1 MADFEIPGYEVY
13 ERLGRGGM
21 ATVFRA
27 LHLNL
32 DREVAIKVMDTA
44 LNSDESFAERFIREA
59 RISARLV
66 HPHILQIYDVNSYDS
81 LNYIA
86 MELLS
91 GGDLAD
97 TIRASMTQRT
107 IYDVMEQMCD
117 ALDYASG
124 KGYVHRDI
132 KPSNIMIRAEAD
144 YVLADF
150 GIAKAA
156 NSGTQMTQT
165 GLMVGTPSYMS
176 PEQAKGIEVDGR
188 SDIYALAVLFFE
200 MLTKKLPYDSDS
212 AVSTAVKHLTE
223 AIPTLPEELSAYQ
236 VFLNKA
242 LAKEADERFQTGR
255 EMFAAL
261 SEVRS
266 QFDDD
271 AVLTPVE
278 PSSVQAATPDSD
290 EEEDEM
296 KTSAAWT
303 GATQVS
309 QPSRPSRPYKLHDTS
324 SPDSLVSGIRTE
336 QRSSG
341 GDTGSFPVAKA
352 ALVTGA
358 FLVVGAAGLAGYTVS
373 QGKPLSEMTNIS
385 GLFAKDDGSMNAQ
398 ELKAYVDER
407 LAKADIA
414 LAEADANPVRAS
426 QANEILRDVLSKDPG
441 NAKAQA
447 GIDQLVAYYFGVA
460 DESAA
465 MGQFK
470 TATSA
475 LESAKQLAPARTDI
489 DDKIVSIVELEE
501 QWLSPEEALGMLQDG
516 QQLIAQGDYVG
527 AAQDF
532 ASVLSI
538 YPENVMAKESLD
550 SAIDE
555 LLLSAQDAMKQGE
568 FSEVAK
574 TLSEASRLVPERTE
588 IVELL
593 EKLPDIELAWSQNKQ
608 LTTQLNSASSLLRKD
623 QYAEAAR
630 AYQAILEQAPGSSV
644 ANDGLAQSLAGLD
657 AAARTALN
665 TGNFDRAEAL
675 LEDAIALNPDDS
687 SSQSLLNELPAL
699 QSQWQDEQSK
709 VAEQMKQAQAMASDA
724 TRAIAIGDLGVAR
737 ANYDQ
742 LVADYPDLEPTQSL
756 KVALIT
762 AYAEFARQQLQ
773 DEDYEGALATVS
785 DGQSLAPSDNWAAL
799 AQEIET
805 TKAGSRRRL
814 GAY

>member
-32 DREVAIKVMDTA
+32 DREVAIKVMDTS

-97 TIRASMTQRT
+97 TIRGSMTQAT
-107 IYDVMEQMCD
+107 IYDVMEQMCE
-117 ALDYASG
+117 ALDYASS

-132 KPSNIMIRAEAD
+132 KPSNIMIRSEAD

-176 PEQAKGIEVDGR
+176 PEQAKGVEVDGR

-212 AVSTAVKHLTE
+212 AVSTAVKHLTDP
-223 AIPTLPEELSAYQ
+223 IPTLPEELKAYQ
-236 VFLNKA
+236 PFLNKA
-242 LAKEADERFQTGR
+242 LAKEADDRFQTGR

-261 SEVRS
+261 TEVRS
-266 QFDDD
+266 QFDDE
-271 AVLTPVE
+271 AILTTVDPGT
-278 PSSVQAATPDSD
+278 VQAAAEID

-341 GDTGSFPVAKA
+341 GETGSFPVAKA

-385 GLFAKDDGSMNAQ
+385 GLFSKDDGSMSAE

-414 LAEADANPVRAS
+414 LAEANANPVRAS
-426 QANEILRDVLSKDPG
+426 QANEILSDVLSKDPG
-441 NAKAQA
+441 NARATA
-447 GIDQLVAYYFGVA
+447 GVSQLVTYYFAVA
-460 DESAA
+460 DEAAA

-470 TATSA
+470 AATSA
-475 LESAKQLAPARTDI
+475 LESAKQLAPKRTDI
-489 DDKIVSIVELEE
+489 DDKVASIVELEE

-527 AAQDF
+527 AAKDF
-532 ASVLSI
+532 ASVLAI
-538 YPENVMAKESLD
+538 YPENVMARESLD
-550 SAIDE
+550 SAVDE
-555 LLLSAQDAMKQGE
+555 LLLTARDAMKQGE

-588 IVELL
+588 IAELL
-593 EKLPDIELAWSQNKQ
+593 EKLPEIELAWSQNRQ
-608 LTTQLNSASSLLRKD
+608 LTTALNSAGSLLRKD
-623 QYAEAAR
+623 QFADAAQ

-644 ANDGLAQSLAGLD
+644 ANDGLAQSLAGLE
-657 AAARTALN
+657 AAARAALN
-665 TGNFDRAEAL
+665 KGDFDQAQTL

-687 SSQSLLNELPAL
+687 TSQALLDELPAL
-699 QSQWQDEQSK
+699 ESQWQDKQSE
-709 VAEQMKQAQAMASDA
+709 VAEQMKEAETLASDA
-724 TRAIAIGDLGVAR
+724 TRAIAIGDLSVAR
-737 ANYDQ
+737 NNYDQ
-742 LVADYPDLEPTQSL
+742 LVAEYPELEPTQSL
-756 KVALIT
+756 KVALIS
-762 AYAEFARQQLQ
+762 AYADVARQQLQ
-773 DEDYEGALATVS
+773 DEDYDAALATVS
-785 DGQSLAPSDNWAAL
+785 QGQSLAPSDNWAAL

>member
-32 DREVAIKVMDTA
+32 DREVAIKVMDTS

-97 TIRASMTQRT
+97 TIRGSMTQRT
-107 IYDVMEQMCD
+107 IYDVMEQMCE
-117 ALDYASG
+117 ALDYASS

-176 PEQAKGIEVDGR
+176 PEQAKGVEVDGR

-212 AVSTAVKHLTE
+212 AVSTAVKHLTDP
-223 AIPTLPEELSAYQ
+223 IPTLPEELEAYQ
-236 VFLNKA
+236 PFLDKA
-242 LAKEADERFQTGR
+242 LAKEAGDRYQTGR

-266 QFDDD
+266 NFDDE
-271 AVLTPVE
+271 AILTEVDPG
-278 PSSVQAATPDSD
+278 SVQAAPEIE

-336 QRSSG
+336 QRSAG

-385 GLFAKDDGSMNAQ
+385 GLFSKDDGSMTAE

-407 LAKADIA
+407 LAKAEIA

-426 QANEILRDVLSKDPG
+426 QANEILSDVLSKDPG
-441 NAKAQA
+441 NAKATA
-447 GIDQLVAYYFGVA
+447 GVTQLVTYYFGVA
-460 DESAA
+460 DEAAA

-470 TATSA
+470 AASSA
-475 LESAKQLAPARTDI
+475 LESAKQLAPERTDI
-489 DDKIVSIVELEE
+489 DDKVVSILELEE

-527 AAQDF
+527 AAKDF
-532 ASVLSI
+532 ASVLTI
-538 YPENVMAKESLD
+538 YPENVMARESLD

-555 LLLSAQDAMKQGE
+555 LLLNAQDAMKQGE

-588 IVELL
+588 IAELL
-593 EKLPDIELAWSQNKQ
+593 EKLPEIEMAWSQNRQ
-608 LTTQLNSASSLLRKD
+608 LTTALNSAGSLLRKN
-623 QYAEAAR
+623 QFANAAQ

-644 ANDGLAQSLAGLD
+644 ANDGLAQSLAGLK
-657 AAARTALN
+657 AAARAALN
-665 TGNFDRAEAL
+665 SGNFDQAEAL

-687 SSQSLLNELPAL
+687 ANQALLDELPAL
-699 QSQWQDEQSK
+699 ESQWQDKQSR
-709 VAEQMKQAQAMASDA
+709 VAEQMKEAETLASDA
-724 TRAIAIGDLGVAR
+724 ARAIAIGDLSVAR

-742 LVADYPDLEPTQSL
+742 LLAEYPDLEPTQSL
-756 KVALIT
+756 KVALIS
-762 AYAEFARQQLQ
+762 AYAELAKLQLQ
-773 DEDYEGALATVS
+773 DEDYDGALATVS
-785 DGQSLAPSDNWAAL
+785 QGQSLAPSDNWAAL

>member
-32 DREVAIKVMDTA
+32 DREVAIKVMDTS

-97 TIRASMTQRT
+97 TIRGSMTQRT
-107 IYDVMEQMCD
+107 IYDVMEQMCE
-117 ALDYASG
+117 ALDYASS

-176 PEQAKGIEVDGR
+176 PEQAKGVEVDGR

-212 AVSTAVKHLTE
+212 AVSTAVKHLTDP
-223 AIPTLPEELSAYQ
+223 IPTLPEELKAYQ
-236 VFLNKA
+236 PFLNKA
-242 LAKEADERFQTGR
+242 LAKEAGDRYQTGR

-266 QFDDD
+266 NFDDE
-271 AVLTPVE
+271 AILTEVDPG
-278 PSSVQAATPDSD
+278 SVQAAPEIE

-336 QRSSG
+336 QRSAG

-385 GLFAKDDGSMNAQ
+385 GLFSKDDGSMTAE

-407 LAKADIA
+407 LAKAEIA

-426 QANEILRDVLSKDPG
+426 QANEILSDVLSKDPG
-441 NAKAQA
+441 NAKATA
-447 GIDQLVAYYFGVA
+447 GVTQLVTYYFGVA
-460 DESAA
+460 DEAAA

-470 TATSA
+470 AASSA
-475 LESAKQLAPARTDI
+475 LESAKQLAPERTDI
-489 DDKIVSIVELEE
+489 DDKVVSILELEE

-527 AAQDF
+527 AAKDF
-532 ASVLSI
+532 ASVLTI
-538 YPENVMAKESLD
+538 YPENVMARESLD

-555 LLLSAQDAMKQGE
+555 LLLNAQDAMKQGE

-588 IVELL
+588 IAELL
-593 EKLPDIELAWSQNKQ
+593 EKLPEIEMAWSQNRQ
-608 LTTQLNSASSLLRKD
+608 LTTALNSAGSLLRKN
-623 QYAEAAR
+623 QFANAAQ

-644 ANDGLAQSLAGLD
+644 ANDGLVQSLAGLK
-657 AAARTALN
+657 AAARAALN
-665 TGNFDRAEAL
+665 SGNFDQAEAL

-687 SSQSLLNELPAL
+687 ANQALLDELPAL
-699 QSQWQDEQSK
+699 ESQWQDKQSR
-709 VAEQMKQAQAMASDA
+709 VAEQMKEAETLASDA
-724 TRAIAIGDLGVAR
+724 ARAIAIGDLSVAR
-737 ANYDQ
+737 ANYEQ
-742 LVADYPDLEPTQSL
+742 LSADYPDLEPTQSL
-756 KVALIT
+756 KVALIS
-762 AYAEFARQQLQ
+762 AYAELAKLQLQ
-773 DEDYEGALATVS
+773 DEDYDGALATVS
-785 DGQSLAPSDNWAAL
+785 QGQSLAPSDNWAAL